1 MYHQWYAKRINA
13 AKARLRRIK
22 ILQHKRRMKLLHT
35 NSRLSSLTKKQT
47 PLVDITSPFLN
58 QQPNFVNSS
67 ANLTSSSNR
76 AHYKSTQTSGFNL
89 QNLHINLAKKFEAVK
104 TNPIQNDQNTPSD
117 SNDDVVIA
125 KRKLPDIST
134 HDQSDSNSDTS
145 SNFSNDS
152 FDSGTN
158 SDSEDSDNEDT
169 DIATISTSAQGKF
182 YLSTHYFKFWCVIF
196 FRKSYFLLLQLSLFA
211 RIL

>member
-104 TNPIQNDQNTPSD
+104 TIPIQNDQNTRID
-117 SNDDVVIA
+117 SNDNVIIA
-125 KRKLPDIST
+125 KRKQLDIST
-134 HDQSDSNSDTS
+134 HDQSDSNSETS

-152 FDSGTN
+152 FDSDTN
-158 SDSEDSDNEDT
+158 SESEDSDNEES
-169 DIATISTSAQGKF
+169 DIATNSTSAQGKIQNQVITSIF
-182 YLSTHYFKFWCVIF
+182 VVLFFFW
-196 FRKSYFLLLQLSLFA
+196 Y
-211 RIL
+211 

>member
-1 MYHQWYAKRINA
+1 MYHEWYAKRIKA

-35 NSRLSSLTKKQT
+35 NSRLSSLTKKRT

-58 QQPNFVNSS
+58 QQPNFHDSS
-67 ANLTSSSNR
+67 ANLTSSSNV
-76 AHYKSTQTSGFNL
+76 AHYKSTHTSGLNL

-104 TNPIQNDQNTPSD
+104 TNVIQNDQNPPND

-125 KRKLPDIST
+125 KRKLPEIST
-134 HDQSDSNSDTS
+134 HDQSDSNSETS

-152 FDSGTN
+152 FDSDTN
-158 SDSEDSDNEDT
+158 SESEDSDNEES
-169 DIATISTSAQGKF
+169 DIATNSTSAQGKIQNQVITSIF
-182 YLSTHYFKFWCVIF
+182 VVLFFFW
-196 FRKSYFLLLQLSLFA
+196 Y
-211 RIL
+211 